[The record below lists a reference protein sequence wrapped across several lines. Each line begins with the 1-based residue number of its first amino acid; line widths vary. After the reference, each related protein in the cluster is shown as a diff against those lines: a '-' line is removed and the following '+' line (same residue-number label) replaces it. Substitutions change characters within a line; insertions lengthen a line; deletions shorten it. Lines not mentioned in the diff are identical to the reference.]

1 MRPLYGIPSRSLLT
15 LVVEAVLV
23 FAVLAAPPPQKQG
36 EEEEVT
42 QTLRLPPE
50 LPAAQAGETG
60 KLSFFVT
67 PLSAKGLLSQQVK
80 DALKQL
86 RNETDN
92 AQVLHL
98 RAFVAGSGDLRRVRE
113 LVSQTFSAAKR
124 PLPTLTVVRAGG
136 LPLAGAQVQMEAV
149 AVGRKEVNPHGLA
162 FLSPP
167 AATAADPGAPLG
179 PLVDSA
185 LNSLGSAFAAAGV
198 QPSDALRV
206 TCYFSSLD
214 QIADLR
220 AKVRSAYPAA
230 AQDYVQTARSA
241 SGALAAFEA
250 VARVR
255 KPAARL
261 SVVNGRSPSAE
272 AGNSFGT
279 VVASRF
285 VVFTGVQMSFGFEE
299 SDGRTAIARV
309 RASLERAGAS
319 WKDVALARFYPVS
332 TGLAA
337 RALKLRA
344 ELFAP
349 PALAGTPLVWEGLAS
364 LDAGFGVELV
374 AAKD

>member
-1 MRPLYGIPSRSLLT
+1 MRSLNGIPSPTLLK
-15 LVVEAVLV
+15 LAVEAVLV
-23 FAVLAAPPPQKQG
+23 SAILAAPPPQNQDEGK
-36 EEEEVT
+36 EVT

-50 LPAAQAGETG
+50 LPAAVAGETSR
-60 KLSFFVT
+60 LSFFVT

-86 RNETDN
+86 RNGTDN

-98 RAFVAGSGDLRRVRE
+98 RAFVSGSGDLRRVRE
-113 LVSQTFSAAKR
+113 LVSETFSAARR

-149 AVGRKEVNPHGLA
+149 TVGRKDVNPNGLA

-167 AATAADPGAPLG
+167 AATAADPRAPLG

-185 LNSLGSAFAAAGV
+185 LSSLGRAFDAAGV
-198 QPSDALRV
+198 QASDALRV

-214 QIADLR
+214 QVAELR
-220 AKVRSAYPAA
+220 AKVRSAYPNA
-230 AQDYVQTARSA
+230 AQDYVQTVRSP
-241 SGALAAFEA
+241 SEALAAFEA

-255 KPAARL
+255 KPATRL
-261 SVVNGRSPSAE
+261 SVVNG
-272 AGNSFGT
+272 FGT
-279 VVASRF
+279 VIASRF
-285 VVFTGVQMSFGFEE
+285 AVFTGAQMSFGFDE
-299 SDGRTAIARV
+299 SDGRTAVSRV
-309 RASLERAGAS
+309 RASLERAGAA

-332 TGLAA
+332 TGLAS
-337 RALKLRA
+337 RVMKLRA
-344 ELFAP
+344 ELFAQ

>member
-1 MRPLYGIPSRSLLT
+1 MLLK
-15 LVVEAVLV
+15 LAVEAVVVSAL
-23 FAVLAAPPPQKQG
+23 LAAPPPQKQD

-50 LPAAQAGETG
+50 LPAAVTGETG

-86 RNETDN
+86 RNGTGN

-98 RAFVAGSGDLRRVRE
+98 RAFVAGSGDLRRVRD
-113 LVSQTFSAAKR
+113 LVSETFSAAKR

-136 LPLAGAQVQMEAV
+136 LPLAGAQVQIEAV
-149 AVGRKEVNPHGLA
+149 TVGRKEVNPNGLA

-167 AATAADPGAPLG
+167 AATAADPRTPLG

-185 LNSLGSAFAAAGV
+185 LNSLGRAFDAAGV
-198 QPSDALRV
+198 QASDALRI

-214 QIADLR
+214 QIAELR
-220 AKVRSAYPAA
+220 AKVRSAYPNA
-230 AQDYVQTARSA
+230 AQDYVQTVRSP
-241 SGALAAFEA
+241 SEALAAFEA

-255 KPAARL
+255 KPAGRL
-261 SVVNGRSPSAE
+261 SVVNGRSPSAD
-272 AGNSFGT
+272 AASSFGT
-279 VVASRF
+279 VMASRF
-285 VVFTGVQMSFGFEE
+285 AVFTGVQMSFGFDE
-299 SDGRTAIARV
+299 SDGRTAISRV

-319 WKDVALARFYPVS
+319 WNDVALARFYPVS
-332 TGLAA
+332 TGLES
-337 RALKLRA
+337 RVLKLRA
-344 ELFAP
+344 ELFAQ
-349 PALAGTPLVWEGLAS
+349 PALAGTPLIWEGLAS
-364 LDAGFGVELV
+364 LDAGFGVDLI